1 LEKVENLIPQE
12 SETIAAKRAI
22 RLSEKLRRAGEGL
35 KGRNAWWSDGP
46 LELLG
51 LAFIFSLNFYL
62 VVTFFGTSAP
72 DIPYSGPV
80 IPLFAKMVEFAGVPF
95 SYAVQIVN
103 AVFYLFFPLTYYMF
117 VKKVTGRKL
126 ISLLVVLFASLP
138 LYPFALVRAAGAFI
152 GGDGPHMASLTLVPL
167 AIYGLLGFIREGGMR
182 NLIIASVSSGIIA
195 LISPFGFLTFALFAG
210 ITAFSEMLLG
220 TGRLK
225 VIRLLLVLIFAG
237 ALNSFWY
244 NPAFFYWMITGPM
257 GEDIRVTVS
266 RLIPTSFFIIPILA
280 AFGFLLFD
288 RRPSLQPVFLASFF
302 TIAFFLIVIA
312 GGGLFP
318 SHPSRYSAEFGIALS
333 FLLGVGIVKFAEFLK
348 FSDHKIF
355 GKINATI
362 FANALIVFVF
372 VILVLGVILGR
383 ESVVLAEEKVLG
395 IWTGFDKGELW
406 TSRENFDGTPS
417 FFGYSITGSA
427 ILTLAF
433 LGIKSRQGV
442 AH

>member
-1 LEKVENLIPQE
+1 MENLIPQE

-35 KGRNAWWSDGP
+35 KGKSAWWSNGP
-46 LELLG
+46 LELAG
-51 LAFIFSLNFYL
+51 LAFVFFLNFYL
-62 VVTFFGTSAP
+62 VAIFFGTSAP

-80 IPLFAKMVEFAGVPF
+80 IPLFAKIIEFAAIPF
-95 SYAVQIVN
+95 PYAVQIVN
-103 AVFYLFFPLTYYMF
+103 AVFYLFFPLTLYIF
-117 VKKVTGRKL
+117 VKKMTGRKL
-126 ISLLVVLFASLP
+126 IALLVVLFASLP
-138 LYPFALVRAAGAFI
+138 FYPFAFVRATGAFI

-167 AIYGLLGFIREGGMR
+167 AIYGLLGFIREGGVR
-182 NLIIASVSSGIIA
+182 NLAIASVASGIIA

-225 VIRLLLVLIFAG
+225 VFRLLIVFIFAG

-266 RLIPTSFFIIPILA
+266 RLIPISFFIIPILA

-288 RRPSLQPVFLASFF
+288 RRPNLQPVFLASFF
-302 TIAFFLIVIA
+302 TIAFLLIVIA

-318 SHPSRYSAEFGIALS
+318 SHPSRYSAELGIALS
-333 FLLGVGIVKFAEFLK
+333 FLLGVGIVKFAEFFK
-348 FSDHKIF
+348 FSELRIF
-355 GKINATI
+355 DKINRTV
-362 FANALIVFVF
+362 FANTLIVFVF
-372 VILVLGVILGR
+372 ATLVLGVVLGK
-383 ESVVLAEEKVLG
+383 ESVVLAQDKVLG

-406 TSRENFDGTPS
+406 TSRDNFGGIPS
-417 FFGYSITGSA
+417 FFGYSITAGA
-427 ILTLAF
+427 VATLSF
-433 LGIKSRQGV
+433 LGIKSRGESS
-442 AH
+442 AP